1 MKNSL
6 GNPARGEAFYPR
18 ESEIRKI
25 YRVLDKGASI
35 YLSAPRRVGKT
46 SILKHIE
53 EFPKEGYFFVYV
65 ITESVDSENEFFKV
79 IFEALIRSEAIGKLS
94 KIYDSIKGGI
104 EAVLGRV
111 KTVYHVEIREK
122 GENDYFQILTDLFE
136 NIKPEFGHVV
146 ILIDEF
152 PQTIQNILNRDG
164 KEAAEHFIQKNR
176 ELRHH
181 RHVLDKI
188 HFVYTGSLSLFPMVE
203 KVTELT
209 AVNDLRTVEVSPL
222 SSIEAHDF
230 LSKLLTYDKVTLE
243 DGIINYILKRMEWLI
258 PFHLQLIAQEIVDV
272 IESEEPNEITN
283 ELLDKAF
290 DQIVHLRNKP
300 QFEPYFARLTML
312 FKGNE
317 YAFVIEVL
325 QCIALNGTIDRDASH
340 NLSVKHKV
348 EETKRL
354 INILEGD
361 GYIFQGEDQLYR
373 YNSPLLKMWC
383 QKHIC
388 N

>member
-18 ESEIRKI
+18 ETEVRKI
-25 YRVLDKGASI
+25 YRVLDKGTSI

-53 EFPKEGYFFVYV
+53 EFPQEGYFFVYV

-94 KIYDSIKGGI
+94 KLYDSIKGGI
-104 EAVLGRV
+104 ESVLGRV
-111 KTVYHVEIREK
+111 KTVYNVEIREK
-122 GENDYFQILTDLFE
+122 GETDYFQILTDLFE

-146 ILIDEF
+146 FLIDEF
-152 PQTIQNILNRDG
+152 PQTIQNILNREG
-164 KEAAEHFIQKNR
+164 NEAAEHFIQKNR
-176 ELRHH
+176 EQRHH

-188 HFVYTGSLSLFPMVE
+188 HFVYTGSLSLYPMVN

-222 SSIEAHDF
+222 SQGEAQDF
-230 LSKLLTYDKVTLE
+230 LTKLLRYDRVGLDEPLIRYALAKM
-243 DGIINYILKRMEWLI
+243 GWLI

-272 IESEEPNEITN
+272 FEANKGASISEESI
-283 ELLDKAF
+283 DQAF

-300 QFEPYFARLTML
+300 QFEPYFARLSTL

-317 YAFVIEVL
+317 YLFVFDVL
-325 QCIALNGTIDRDASH
+325 EYVAISDSIIMDVVIDFG
-340 NLSVKHKV
+340 VKHSV
-348 EETKRL
+348 EEVRK
-354 INILEGD
+354 IMDILEGD
-361 GYIFQGEDQLYR
+361 GYLFKSEDKSYR
-373 YNSPLLKMWC
+373 YASPILQMWC
-383 QKHIC
+383 RKHIC
-388 N
+388 K